1 MSSQAQ
7 ARPAAPTNTRPAAS
21 NTSTK
26 NTTAQNASGSGSAS
40 ETVPQPTPQERRV
53 NAITHVI
60 DALDSNSIPYGID
73 GDMAWI
79 FRGMQNHKVLSI
91 KVNAVATGAKI
102 RTIFANDDQGTDRD
116 IRVKIAPRVK
126 GEKDIRT
133 RVKLNGAPTVEMYI
147 ALIDGQ
153 AEELR
158 ADTTTLPRV
167 GDTDKTWNVHTVW
180 SLLSY
185 TLMRYEAREAQS
197 DYSLLEKV
205 IISNASDFQP
215 WAQKIPVSWRKT
227 FVAAYTANN
236 QSSPE
241 KIKRMQGILKLTPPP
256 PARKAQPSRTPAS
269 SSPARRTGNK

>member
-26 NTTAQNASGSGSAS
+26 NTTVQNASGSGSGS

-53 NAITHVI
+53 NAITHII

-102 RTIFANDDQGTDRD
+102 RSIFANDDQ
-116 IRVKIAPRVK
+116 VKMAARVK
-126 GEKDIRT
+126 GEKDIRA

-227 FVAAYTANN
+227 FVAAYIANN

-241 KIKRMQGILKLTPPP
+241 KIKRMQQILKLTPPP
-256 PARKAQPSRTPAS
+256 PARTAQPSRTPAS
-269 SSPARRTGNK
+269 SSPARRTGNR